1 MRRTAAV
8 LMIAIL
14 VLLAGCSGI
23 KQEETEKS
31 QDPGVEESINKPVV
45 YTSFYP
51 LYFAA
56 AQIGKAKID
65 LHIVIP
71 KGAEPHGYE
80 PSAKQIAEIENAD
93 VFVYNGLGME
103 PWADKLVENLEQ
115 KNTIIVK
122 ASKGIKLLKFQNGE
136 YDPHVWLNP
145 MNMIK
150 IASKIK
156 DALSSI
162 DKRNAQYYQKNFEN
176 LSSRLMELDEKY
188 QRELKARKRNTIL
201 VSHAA
206 FGYLCDRYSLQ
217 QIAVTGISP
226 HSEPNPK
233 TLAQLIQKVEEE
245 GFDYIFMEVL
255 ASPRT
260 AKLLA
265 QEANLRILVLN
276 PAAGLTK
283 DQEESGMD
291 YISIMEENLKN
302 LKKALVD

>member
-1 MRRTAAV
+1 MKKTAAV

-23 KQEETEKS
+23 KQEEAEKN
-31 QDPGVEESINKPVV
+31 QGLEAQKNIKKPIV

-51 LYFAA
+51 LHFAA
-56 AQIGKAKID
+56 AQIGKEKID

-80 PSAKQIAEIENAD
+80 PSAKQIAEVENAD

-103 PWADKLVENLEQ
+103 PWADKLVENLNQ
-115 KNTIIVK
+115 KNTVIVK
-122 ASKGIKLLKFQNGE
+122 VSEGIKLLKFQNGE

-145 MNMIK
+145 MNMIE

-156 DALSSI
+156 DALASI
-162 DKRNAQYYQKNFEN
+162 DKQNAQYYQKNFEN
-176 LSSRLMELDEKY
+176 LSMKLMELDEKY
-188 QRELKARKRNTIL
+188 KRELKDRKRNTIL

-206 FGYLCDRYSLQ
+206 FGYLCERYGLQ

-233 TLAQLIQKVEEE
+233 TLAQLIQKVEAE
-245 GFDYIFMEVL
+245 GFNYIFMEVL

-265 QEANLRILVLN
+265 QEAKLHILVLN

-283 DQEESGMD
+283 EQEEKGMD